1 MMMCQFGLEPK
12 PRNALKLTVFTRVMR
27 EKHIKVCSFV
37 SIIVLDQLAYNDLD
51 LLDINNMDNVFH
63 EIDGDSDKINTLV
76 KSKGFKLSMEDVPKL
91 KPRPSDEDSV
101 RDQENQLQDAFENLL
116 DNIGEDKNRQGLLK
130 TPARAAKAML
140 FFTKGYEE
148 TISGE

>member
-63 EIDGDSDKINTLV
+63 EIDGDSVKRNTLV
-76 KSKGFKLSMEDVPKL
+76 KSKALKLSMEDVPKL